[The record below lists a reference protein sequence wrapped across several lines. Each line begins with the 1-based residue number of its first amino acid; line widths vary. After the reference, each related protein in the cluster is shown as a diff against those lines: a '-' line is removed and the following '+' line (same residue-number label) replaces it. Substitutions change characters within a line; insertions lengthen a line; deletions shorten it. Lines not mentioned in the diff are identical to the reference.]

1 MHRRVISATWC
12 DLFWHERTPLYV
24 IILFVAGSLMS
35 GAGLDGVPGPQD
47 LTFRSYK
54 VLKESTRRKILEKA
68 VRDGDGGTLVEVCV
82 FERGGYVIL
91 RRIRCPDKAIRSEV
105 ILQPRGLSALV
116 PHSDE
121 LLTNGEQPKL
131 VLYER
136 FQICLLAGLLP
147 PVFIGYMSPSIQRTH
162 KFSGWLFM
170 IKWQNGSKKPH

>member
-1 MHRRVISATWC
+1 M
-12 DLFWHERTPLYV
+12 
-24 IILFVAGSLMS
+24 
-35 GAGLDGVPGPQD
+35 
-47 LTFRSYK
+47 
-54 VLKESTRRKILEKA
+54 
-68 VRDGDGGTLVEVCV
+68 CV

-131 VLYER
+131 VLYEC

-147 PVFIGYMSPSIQRTH
+147 PVFIGYMSPSIELTQG
-162 KFSGWLFM
+162 FSGWSFW
-170 IKWQNGSKKPH
+170 IKWRNGSKKTPLTFRLGLITINIQSSPPLSCLCPGDQIAEVNSATPNKSVRRISSKCQPEAETGGSWKCGTYYQSPVSNLTICSCSLLN